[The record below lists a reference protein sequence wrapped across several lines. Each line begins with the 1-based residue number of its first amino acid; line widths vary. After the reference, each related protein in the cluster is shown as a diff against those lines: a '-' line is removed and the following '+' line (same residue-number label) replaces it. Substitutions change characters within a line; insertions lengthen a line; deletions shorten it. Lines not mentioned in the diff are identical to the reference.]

1 MCFRKFP
8 LRSFNGKLFYFNLE
22 GYFTITQTKN
32 VHKCYVKRL
41 FQASIEGDKN
51 FETDL
56 FATIEGIIR
65 QTQTEI
71 PISETFKVSQT
82 MRAIEIEPGTIEDL
96 LKRSGP
102 DPSKNYP
109 RI

>member
-8 LRSFNGKLFYFNLE
+8 IKSIKHFWYFNLE
-22 GYFTITQTKN
+22 GYFTITQTQN

-41 FQASIEGDKN
+41 YEASLQGDKA

-56 FATIEGIIR
+56 HTTIEGIIH

-71 PISETFKVSQT
+71 PISETYKVSQT
-82 MRAIEIEPGTIEDL
+82 MIAVQIEHGTIEDL

-102 DPSKNYP
+102 DPSKTYP
-109 RI
+109 KI

>member
-8 LRSFNGKLFYFNLE
+8 IRQIKGFLYFNLE
-22 GYFTITQTKN
+22 GYFTITQTQN

-41 FQASIEGDKN
+41 YKASIEGDKA

-56 FATIEGIIR
+56 RATIEGIIR

-71 PISETFKVSQT
+71 PISETYKVSQT
-82 MRAIEIEPGTIEDL
+82 MIAVQIEHGTIEDL

-109 RI
+109 KN